1 MEEEF
6 QQMLSVTTDDN
17 DFPITVLMVDDQE
30 IIAKSVQRMLKD
42 ETDIKFRYCQ
52 NSVQAI
58 QVAKS

>member
-1 MEEEF
+1 
-6 QQMLSVTTDDN
+6 MLSVTTDDN